1 MERMERP
8 DQTVLPDSS
17 LIPDQA
23 LVQPPPT
30 TFTHDL
36 VVDEPFRYAGHDPS
50 TPPDGV
56 LAAGTRVVVVDNGG
70 GDTCRVVDGR
80 GLRVWIS
87 SAGLRRLA

>member
-8 DQTVLPDSS
+8 DPTVLPDSS

-36 VVDEPFRYAGHDPS
+36 AVDEPFRYARSDPS

-56 LAAGTRVVVVDNGG
+56 LAAGTRVVMVDEGG
-70 GDTCRVVDGR
+70 EVSRVIDAR

-87 SAGLRRLA
+87 SAGLHRLS

>member
-8 DQTVLPDSS
+8 DPTVLPDSS

-36 VVDEPFRYAGHDPS
+36 AVDEPFHYAGSDLS

-70 GDTCRVVDGR
+70 EVCQVIDGR
-80 GLRVWIS
+80 GLRLWIS
-87 SAGLRRLA
+87 SEGLRQLP